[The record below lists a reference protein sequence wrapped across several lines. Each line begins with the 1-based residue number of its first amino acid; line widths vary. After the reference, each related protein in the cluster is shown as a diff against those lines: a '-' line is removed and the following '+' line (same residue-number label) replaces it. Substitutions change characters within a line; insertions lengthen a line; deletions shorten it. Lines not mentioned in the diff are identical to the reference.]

1 MGVVKDG
8 KVSGIIPSNEAFAVH
23 YPGYP
28 SSMSRAVQTLG
39 GTQAILKARSSQSN
53 KLDLYFRPED
63 PYSHP
68 SSGELRG
75 CSNLLLK
82 ISKKTSNSSLDS
94 PNSANKSEAESRVEK
109 ELCVDIAARI
119 PEAYHFEGMADY
131 QHVVAV
137 HADTARRKKRNWT
150 EMEEPHFEKA
160 GLMDL
165 DQEDVMILLPPLFTT
180 KDLPVNLVLK
190 PPATASSKKKQEEAV
205 ESHVEMNLEPAL
217 AIDFNIKEIPKE
229 INWKAN
235 IVQGTELWGW
245 QMAVSD
251 LFEERPIWPK
261 DALTDRLLDKNL
273 KFTHQTLRRLL
284 LAVAYYFSGGPFLRF
299 WIRKGYDPRKDP
311 ESRIY
316 QRIDFR
322 VPPSLR
328 SYSDANAAN
337 GLKQKWEDLCKFQ
350 VFPYKCQTSLQLS
363 ELDDDYIQQE
373 IRKPPKQTTCT
384 HGTGWF
390 IQHVHDSLRLR
401 VMVRFLSVYP
411 KSGAAKLLKAASEDF
426 EKSKRACIY
435 KDGLKM
441 DQEHQQI
448 NKEVIGDET
457 NENQNIV
464 DEGEVDDIEADDPE
478 EELDAYEALDLAGDD
493 DEASLLSH
501 SYMGNNSRSYLQ
513 ELFDSFQP
521 VDASGDKIQDAD
533 SSDGEYQIYE
543 QDDDDDDDDDD

>member
-205 ESHVEMNLEPAL
+205 ESHVEIFAVLPVIHSAQTNNFLTVSFADEP
-217 AIDFNIKEIPKE
+217 
-229 INWKAN
+229 
-235 IVQGTELWGW
+235 
-245 QMAVSD
+245 
-251 LFEERPIWPK
+251 
-261 DALTDRLLDKNL
+261 
-273 KFTHQTLRRLL
+273 
-284 LAVAYYFSGGPFLRF
+284 
-299 WIRKGYDPRKDP
+299 
-311 ESRIY
+311 
-316 QRIDFR
+316 
-322 VPPSLR
+322 
-328 SYSDANAAN
+328 
-337 GLKQKWEDLCKFQ
+337 
-350 VFPYKCQTSLQLS
+350 
-363 ELDDDYIQQE
+363 
-373 IRKPPKQTTCT
+373 
-384 HGTGWF
+384 
-390 IQHVHDSLRLR
+390 
-401 VMVRFLSVYP
+401 
-411 KSGAAKLLKAASEDF
+411 
-426 EKSKRACIY
+426 RACPCY
-435 KDGLKM
+435 
-441 DQEHQQI
+441 
-448 NKEVIGDET
+448 
-457 NENQNIV
+457 
-464 DEGEVDDIEADDPE
+464 
-478 EELDAYEALDLAGDD
+478 
-493 DEASLLSH
+493 
-501 SYMGNNSRSYLQ
+501 
-513 ELFDSFQP
+513 
-521 VDASGDKIQDAD
+521 
-533 SSDGEYQIYE
+533 
-543 QDDDDDDDDDD
+543 